1 MELYLMLGL
10 KLFDT
15 YYFICGQIFDV
26 QNGVDYRVS
35 SVEQSQFYKNKHI
48 DQIIFEVEVSK
59 FGK

>member
-1 MELYLMLGL
+1 MLGL